1 MSYVAWA
8 LTVRPRGGI
17 EVNDYIKTISDKI
30 QKKYPP
36 GWMYTIEERGSDA
49 AHIHALVFDQPRKNK
64 EGKAYTNLGRDIKEL
79 FNNKRGRKNDDF
91 GPNAVY
97 VSAAY
102 KPLEDDDTDHG
113 PGFDGKNRNWILYME
128 KEKDNKATVVG
139 ELPEDWEECLQD
151 NIPKE
156 ERGNYK
162 KDAWEQMERFR
173 KLFEEYE
180 LDHEDWQQVD
190 RGVSKLANWHRVVRP
205 PEPHKYK
212 GFILQLTQY
221 LNRDE
226 RGFLEYSEDVA
237 MVEFERKQAKRR
249 KIADYQ
255 EGLRNA
261 GMDLMLTQR

>member
-8 LTVRPRGGI
+8 LTVNPRGDI

-36 GWMYTIEERGSDA
+36 GWMYTIEKKGTPQ
-49 AHIHALVFDQPRKNK
+49 AHLHALVFDQHRQNK
-64 EGKAYTNLGRDIKEL
+64 QGKKFTNLCRDIKNL
-79 FNNKRGRKNDDF
+79 FAKNDDF
-91 GPNAVY
+91 GEASVK
-97 VSAAY
+97 VKAAY
-102 KPLEDDDTDHG
+102 KPL
-113 PGFDGKNRNWILYME
+113 PGEIDEETKEGHHYQSWVHYIE
-128 KEKDNKATVVG
+128 KEQDNPAIIEG
-139 ELPEDWEECLQD
+139 ELPDDWEECLQD

-156 ERGNYK
+156 ERGNYN
-162 KDAWEQMERFR
+162 KDAWEAMKKYE
-173 KLFEEYE
+173 KLFEDYE

-226 RGFLEYSEDVA
+226 RGFLEFSEDVA